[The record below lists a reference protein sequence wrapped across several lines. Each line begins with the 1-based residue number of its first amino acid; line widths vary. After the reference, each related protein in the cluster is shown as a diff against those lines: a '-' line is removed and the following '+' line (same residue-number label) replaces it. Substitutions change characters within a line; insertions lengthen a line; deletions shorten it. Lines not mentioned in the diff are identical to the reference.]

1 MLLRELYLR
10 TAAYPHCDSGFRL
23 HIQFVVR
30 RILMFEQPNHMFGN
44 NAIYVGF

>member
-10 TAAYPHCDSGFRL
+10 AAAYPYRNSRFGL

-30 RILMFEQPNHMFGN
+30 FILMLEQPNHVFGN
-44 NAIYVGF
+44 NAIYVGL